1 MGDSVRGA
9 QYNEHF
15 LDVSTAASPRSD
27 AKMVSVLFL
36 NPDGEELLLL
46 PSLLI

>member
-1 MGDSVRGA
+1 MGCFVRGA

-15 LDVSTAASPRSD
+15 LDASTASSFWSD
-27 AKMVSVLFL
+27 AKMVSVLFS
-36 NPDGEELLLL
+36 NRDVEELVLL